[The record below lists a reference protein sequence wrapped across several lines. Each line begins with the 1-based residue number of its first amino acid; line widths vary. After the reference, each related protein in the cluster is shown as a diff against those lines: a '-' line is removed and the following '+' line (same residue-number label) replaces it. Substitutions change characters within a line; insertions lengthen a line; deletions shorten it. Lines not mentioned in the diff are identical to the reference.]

1 MDTDLQS
8 DPVLDR
14 FKDLLPGKRE
24 PVNRSS
30 TTPSRDDPLPWD
42 ERSTSFKYKGVDTE
56 FFTISNLSLALQRAP
71 VTIRAWE
78 NRGLLPKSPYRS
90 PKPRRETIPGRSPKG
105 KRLWTREQIEGI
117 LRIAREENVILNGKS
132 PNQRFANRVT
142 QLFTQLLE
150 KETAA

>member
-1 MDTDLQS
+1 MDLTEAVS
-8 DPVLDR
+8 DPVLDK

-24 PVNRSS
+24 PVNRH
-30 TTPSRDDPLPWD
+30 TEPEQALPWD
-42 ERSTSFKYKGVDTE
+42 EKSTNFKYNGVDTE
-56 FFTISNLSLALQRAP
+56 FFTIANVSLALQRAP

-105 KRLWTREQIEGI
+105 KRLWTRDQIEGM

-132 PNQRFANRVT
+132 PNQRFAARVA
-142 QLFTQLLE
+142 QLFTTLLE
-150 KETAA
+150 KDTAA